1 MRINGKVVGA
11 WFGGK
16 ITKQDN
22 KICKYLGPTL
32 MPQAGVALGLIVV
45 AGNLISEY
53 AAQIRVIILCS
64 TFIYSIIGPVA
75 AKFSLEKSG
84 EIIVPDKIILQER
97 GKKMFIKIKNAT
109 KSYDTGKISINA
121 LKNVNLTMNE
131 GEIAVILGPS
141 GSGKSTLLNIIGG
154 IDHIDS
160 GNVIVDG
167 VDIMK
172 LNDNKLTLYRR
183 DSVGFIFQFYNLVP
197 NLTVYENVEVAAN
210 ISKNPINIDEVLNS
224 VGMSEFKNRFPRE
237 LSGGQQQRVSIARA
251 IVKKPKLLLCDE
263 PTGALD
269 YKAAKEILKLITEV
283 NKKFATTV
291 IIITH
296 NTAISGI
303 ADRII
308 KLRSGE
314 ISENVVNEN
323 VLLAEG
329 IEW

>member
-1 MRINGKVVGA
+1 
-11 WFGGK
+11 
-16 ITKQDN
+16 
-22 KICKYLGPTL
+22 
-32 MPQAGVALGLIVV
+32 
-45 AGNLISEY
+45 
-53 AAQIRVIILCS
+53 
-64 TFIYSIIGPVA
+64 
-75 AKFSLEKSG
+75 
-84 EIIVPDKIILQER
+84 
-97 GKKMFIKIKNAT
+97 MFIEIKNVN
-109 KSYDTGKISINA
+109 KSYNTGKISLDA

-131 GEIAVILGPS
+131 GQIGVILGPS

-167 VDIMK
+167 VDIVK
-172 LNDNKLTLYRR
+172 LNDNKLTQYRR
-183 DSVGFIFQFYNLVP
+183 NSVGFIFQFYNLVP

-210 ISKNPINIDEVLNS
+210 ISKDPINIDEVLNS
-224 VGMSEFKNRFPRE
+224 VGMSEYKHRFPRE

-269 YKAAKEILKLITEV
+269 YNAAKEILKLITQV
-283 NKKFATTV
+283 NKEFATTV

-303 ADRII
+303 ANRII

-314 ISENVVNEN
+314 ISENEVNEN
-323 VLLAEG
+323 VLSAEG